1 MPTLVSRF
9 PILLLAALVSGWAV
23 LPSRSEDPNPAKA
36 PAAKPKGIPDKVL
49 EVLEYIDKNDKPMP
63 GYRGGS
69 RFGNFE
75 RRLPQS
81 DKNGKKV
88 NYREWDVNP
97 LVPGKNR
104 GAERMVTGS
113 DKSAWYTAD
122 HYETFK
128 RIR

>member
-1 MPTLVSRF
+1 MPFFLIRFIAFLIALAVADFAAPVSR
-9 PILLLAALVSGWAV
+9 GD
-23 LPSRSEDPNPAKA
+23 EEKPAK
-36 PAAKPKGIPDKVL
+36 PTTLKPQGIPDKVL
-49 EVLEYIDKNDKPMP
+49 EVLDYVDKHDKPMP

-75 RRLPQS
+75 RRLPQK
-81 DKNGKKV
+81 DKDGKKV
-88 NYREWDVNP
+88 NYLEWDVNP

-122 HYETFK
+122 HYDTFK